1 MATGCGAHPN
11 RYKRHDEHA
20 SGNGFEVGYEI
31 EVPVLIVGGML
42 KKALR
47 ALSTLAEIVI

>member
-1 MATGCGAHPN
+1 MATGYGAQPN
-11 RYKRHDEHA
+11 RYRRHDEPA
-20 SGNGFEVGYEI
+20 SGNESEVGYEI

-47 ALSTLAEIVI
+47 ALSTLTDYVI